1 MDTPRGDPGILVAG
15 RVAVRAGRLTRRR
28 SGEACSASGVERAA
42 VELVVDHVK
51 TDIQV
56 PRDVPLGP
64 ATDRPAAGVEVA
76 TTRPR
81 SRNRSGGQV
90 VEGRGAS
97 GGPAH

>member
-1 MDTPRGDPGILVAG
+1 MAIQASWSPVG
-15 RVAVRAGRLTRRR
+15 VAVRAGRLTRRR

-64 ATDRPAAGVEVA
+64 ATDRPAAGVKVA
-76 TTRPR
+76 TTRP
-81 SRNRSGGQV
+81 QV
-90 VEGRGAS
+90 AAVAVRL
-97 GGPAH
+97 